1 MVQADGPDSAASSSG
16 RPRQTEAQRINAA
29 TELSQRQ
36 RRGREIEEILIPDVE
51 QRSSSLRAQC
61 DREMAALRNRKQSAA
76 NNLAGATWELSL
88 SSEMSAVAT
97 RCDTKQREMALER
110 ENLLKECSSTGSCR
124 R

>member
-1 MVQADGPDSAASSSG
+1 
-16 RPRQTEAQRINAA
+16 
-29 TELSQRQ
+29 
-36 RRGREIEEILIPDVE
+36 
-51 QRSSSLRAQC
+51 
-61 DREMAALRNRKQSAA
+61 MAALRNRKQSAA